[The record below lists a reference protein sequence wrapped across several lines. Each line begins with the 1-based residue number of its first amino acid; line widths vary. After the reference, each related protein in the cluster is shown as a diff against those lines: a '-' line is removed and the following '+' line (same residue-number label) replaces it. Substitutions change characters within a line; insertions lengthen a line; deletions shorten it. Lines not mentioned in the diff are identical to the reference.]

1 VRAAG
6 VLCLVAAAG
15 CSHPQPAAPAPA
27 PRPPPACY
35 AERDVDGSFTGVN
48 DALAALDGS
57 ERAYVAEV
65 SATAKD
71 ASDLARCRAGRS
83 AAALTAGI
91 LVAPD
96 GHVARVSILQSDA
109 RDPALHACL
118 GEALCAWRLPSVPG
132 RKELAFPLPIAP

>member
-1 VRAAG
+1 MV
-6 VLCLVAAAG
+6 VATG
-15 CSHPQPAAPAPA
+15 CKHPQPAAPAPH
-27 PRPPPACY
+27 PPPACY
-35 AERDVDGSFTGVN
+35 QERDADGTFTGVSE
-48 DALAALDGS
+48 ALSSLDGS

-65 SATAKD
+65 AATVKD
-71 ASDLARCRAGRS
+71 ASDLARCRAGH
-83 AAALTAGI
+83 AAGAVTAGL